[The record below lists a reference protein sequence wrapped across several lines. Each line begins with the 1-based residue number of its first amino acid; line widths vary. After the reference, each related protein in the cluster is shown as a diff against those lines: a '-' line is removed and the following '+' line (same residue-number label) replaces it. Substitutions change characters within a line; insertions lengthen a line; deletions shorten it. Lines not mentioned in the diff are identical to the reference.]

1 MLYTYPH
8 YYKKFQCIASDCE
21 DTCCAGWAI
30 TIDPKSLKKYRHA
43 DGAMKMRLKDSVDWK
58 QKCFKQREHRCAF
71 LNDEN
76 LCDLYTGMGP
86 DSLCW
91 TCRTYPRHI
100 EVFDG
105 VREVSLCLSCIEAA
119 RIILGTK
126 EPVRFLSSEND
137 KEESCEDEDFD
148 FFLYTKLSE
157 ARDVI
162 FEILENRGLSSELRM
177 ALCLAL
183 AHDLQRRVRDEKLY
197 EVDGLLKRYQV
208 GNMCRT
214 AQDVTGAADADQTG
228 TVDAAAGVADAGQT
242 GTVDAVAGA
251 ADADQTGTVDAAA
264 GATGAGQPG
273 HAGATVARFCSRLA
287 SAGLDQYSRYEIAS
301 ELYTVFEKMEPLD
314 PAWPERR
321 DKMDEIL
328 YGAGKEVYEANRRA
342 FLATNGTRMELLRE
356 QIMVYFVFG
365 YFCGAVYNDNPY
377 GKMKLAV
384 AATILVE
391 EMLMAEWMKEN
402 FSGAQRNRGRIVAA
416 VPAGIRAKAAA
427 NALPE
432 TQIVDLVHCFSR
444 EVEHSDENRGLLEDE
459 LVKQEQFCLKAML
472 AAAVEWKNR

>member
-8 YYKKFQCIASDCE
+8 YYKKFRCIASECE

-30 TIDPKSLKKYRHA
+30 TIDPKSLEKYRHA
-43 DGAMKMRLKDSVDWK
+43 KGGMKARLKKSVDWK
-58 QKCFKQREHRCAF
+58 QKCFKQKEHRCAF
-71 LNDEN
+71 LNEEN
-76 LCDLYTGMGP
+76 LCDLYTGMGS

-91 TCRTYPRHI
+91 TCKTYPRHI

-148 FFLYTKLSE
+148 FFLYTKLGE

-162 FEILENRGLSSELRM
+162 FEILENRELSSELRM

-183 AHDLQRRVRDEKLY
+183 AHDLQRRVWNEKLY
-197 EVDGLLKRYQV
+197 EVDELLERYRV
-208 GNMCRT
+208 GNMCKA
-214 AQDVTGAADADQTG
+214 AQGADG
-228 TVDAAAGVADAGQT
+228 MSVKDAGQ
-242 GTVDAVAGA
+242 A
-251 ADADQTGTVDAAA
+251 
-264 GATGAGQPG
+264 G
-273 HAGATVARFCSRLA
+273 HAGAGATVTRFCRRLA
-287 SAGLDQYSRYEIAS
+287 SASLEQYSRFETAS

-314 PAWPERR
+314 PAWPDRR
-321 DKMDEIL
+321 DGMDEIL
-328 YGAGKEVYEANRRA
+328 YGAGKEAYEANRRA
-342 FLATNGTRMELLRE
+342 FLTANATRLELLRE

-391 EMLMAEWMKEN
+391 EMLMADWLQEKTH
-402 FSGAQRNRGRIVAA
+402 GGPATAAPTGIRGKVVAA
-416 VPAGIRAKAAA
+416 
-427 NALPE
+427 ALPE

-459 LVKQEQFCLKAML
+459 LVKREEFCLKALL

>member
-8 YYKKFQCIASDCE
+8 YYKKFECIASACE

-30 TIDPKSLKKYRHA
+30 TIDPKSLEKYRRVK
-43 DGAMKMRLKDSVDWK
+43 GVMKERLKKSVDWK

-76 LCDLYTGMGP
+76 LCDLYTGMGA

-105 VREVSLCLSCIEAA
+105 VREVSLCLSCVEAA

-126 EPVRFLSSEND
+126 EPVRFLSVEND

-148 FFLYTKLSE
+148 FFLYTKLEE

-162 FEILENRGLSSELRM
+162 LEILENRGLSGELRM

-183 AHDLQRRVRDEKLY
+183 AHDLQRRVMDKKLY
-197 EVDGLLKRYQV
+197 EVDGLLKRYRV
-208 GNMCRT
+208 GSLCGVSKET
-214 AQDVTGAADADQTG
+214 AG
-228 TVDAAAGVADAGQT
+228 TQNTESAGDK
-242 GTVDAVAGA
+242 
-251 ADADQTGTVDAAA
+251 
-264 GATGAGQPG
+264 
-273 HAGATVARFCSRLA
+273 VARFCHRLA
-287 SAGLDQYSRYEIAS
+287 GAGLTPYSRFETAG

-314 PAWPERR
+314 PTWPARR
-321 DKMDEIL
+321 DGMDQIL
-328 YGAGKEVYEANRRA
+328 YGSGKEGYGANRRA
-342 FLATNGTRMELLRE
+342 FLAANGTRMELLRE

-365 YFCGAVYNDNPY
+365 YFCGAVYNESPY

-384 AATILVE
+384 AATILTE
-391 EMLMAEWMKEN
+391 EMLMAEWLKEKQGSIGAESR
-402 FSGAQRNRGRIVAA
+402 SGIRAAAA
-416 VPAGIRAKAAA
+416 VPVLSEA
-427 NALPE
+427 
-432 TQIVDLVHCFSR
+432 QIVDLVHCFSR
-444 EVEHSDENRGLLEDE
+444 EVEHSDENRNLLEDE
-459 LVKQEQFCLKAML
+459 LVKRKEFCLRALL
-472 AAAVEWKNR
+472 AAVTG

>member
-8 YYKKFQCIASDCE
+8 YYKKFQCIASECE

-30 TIDPKSLKKYRHA
+30 TIDSKSLEKYRHA
-43 DGAMKMRLKDSVDWK
+43 KGEMKERLKESVDWK

-76 LCDLYTGMGP
+76 LCDLYTGMGS

-91 TCRTYPRHI
+91 TCKTYPRHI

-137 KEESCEDEDFD
+137 KEESCEDEEFD
-148 FFLYTKLSE
+148 FFLYTKLGE

-177 ALCLAL
+177 AMCLAL

-197 EVDGLLKRYQV
+197 EVDGLLERYSV
-208 GNMCRT
+208 GNVCRA
-214 AQDVTGAADADQTG
+214 AQGADAAAIDADRTG
-228 TVDAAAGVADAGQT
+228 TVDAASDASRR
-242 GTVDAVAGA
+242 
-251 ADADQTGTVDAAA
+251 
-264 GATGAGQPG
+264 G
-273 HAGATVARFCSRLA
+273 HAGDTVARFCRRLA
-287 SAGLDQYSRYEIAS
+287 SADLEQYSRFETTS

-321 DKMDEIL
+321 DGMDEIL
-328 YGAGKEVYEANRRA
+328 YGAGKEAYEANRRA
-342 FLATNGTRMELLRE
+342 FLTANGTRMELLRE

-365 YFCGAVYNDNPY
+365 YFCGAVYNENPY

-384 AATILVE
+384 AAAILVE
-391 EMLMAEWMKEN
+391 EMLMAEWLQEKQQGG
-402 FSGAQRNRGRIVAA
+402 SVAA
-416 VPAGIRAKAAA
+416 VPSGIRGKVAAE
-427 NALPE
+427 ALPE
-432 TQIVDLVHCFSR
+432 EQIVDLVHCFSR

-459 LVKQEQFCLKAML
+459 LVKREEFSLRAL
-472 AAAVEWKNR
+472 LSAIVEWKR

>member
-8 YYKKFQCIASDCE
+8 YYKKFQCIASECE

-30 TIDPKSLKKYRHA
+30 TIDPKSLEKYRHA
-43 DGAMKMRLKDSVDWK
+43 KGEMKARLKESVDWK

-91 TCRTYPRHI
+91 TCKTYPRHI

-137 KEESCEDEDFD
+137 KEESCEDEEFD
-148 FFLYTKLSE
+148 FFLYTKLGE
-157 ARDVI
+157 ARDVS

-177 ALCLAL
+177 AMCLAL

-197 EVDGLLKRYQV
+197 EVDGLLERYSV
-208 GNMCRT
+208 GNMCSAAQGADT
-214 AQDVTGAADADQTG
+214 AAIDAERTG
-228 TVDAAAGVADAGQT
+228 TVDAASDASRR
-242 GTVDAVAGA
+242 
-251 ADADQTGTVDAAA
+251 
-264 GATGAGQPG
+264 G
-273 HAGATVARFCSRLA
+273 HAGDTVARFCRRLA
-287 SAGLDQYSRYEIAS
+287 SADLEQYSRFETAS

-321 DKMDEIL
+321 DGMDEIL
-328 YGAGKEVYEANRRA
+328 YGAGKEAYEANRRA
-342 FLATNGTRMELLRE
+342 FLTANGTRMELLRE

-365 YFCGAVYNDNPY
+365 YFCGAVYNENPY

-391 EMLMAEWMKEN
+391 EMLMAEWLQEKQQGG
-402 FSGAQRNRGRIVAA
+402 SVAA
-416 VPAGIRAKAAA
+416 VPSGIRGKVAAE
-427 NALPE
+427 ALPE
-432 TQIVDLVHCFSR
+432 EQIVNLVHCFSR

-459 LVKQEQFCLKAML
+459 LVKREEFSLRAL
-472 AAAVEWKNR
+472 LSAIVEWKR

>member
-30 TIDPKSLKKYRHA
+30 TIDPKSLEKYRHA
-43 DGAMKMRLKDSVDWK
+43 KGGMKARLKESVDWK

-71 LNDEN
+71 LNDDN

-91 TCRTYPRHI
+91 TCKTYPRHI

-126 EPVRFLSSEND
+126 EPVRFLSSENE
-137 KEESCEDEDFD
+137 KEECCEDEDFD
-148 FFLYTKLSE
+148 FFLYTKLQE

-177 ALCLAL
+177 AMCLSL

-197 EVDGLLKRYQV
+197 EVDGLLKRYH
-208 GNMCRT
+208 NCT
-214 AQDVTGAADADQTG
+214 E
-228 TVDAAAGVADAGQT
+228 
-242 GTVDAVAGA
+242 
-251 ADADQTGTVDAAA
+251 
-264 GATGAGQPG
+264 
-273 HAGATVARFCSRLA
+273 RFCHRLA
-287 SAGLDQYSRYEIAS
+287 SAGLESYSRFETAS

-321 DKMDEIL
+321 DGMDEIL
-328 YGAGKEVYEANRRA
+328 YGAGKEAYEANRRA
-342 FLATNGTRMELLRE
+342 FLTANGTRMELLRE

-384 AATILVE
+384 AAAILVE
-391 EMLMAEWMKEN
+391 ELLMAEWLKEN
-402 FSGAQRNRGRIVAA
+402 LPGRPENRGKAVSVVLSGIRGKAVAA
-416 VPAGIRAKAAA
+416 
-427 NALPE
+427 ALQE
-432 TQIVDLVHCFSR
+432 EQIVDLVHCFSR

-459 LVKQEQFCLKAML
+459 LVKREEFCLKALL
-472 AAAVEWKNR
+472 AAVIEWKRA

>member
-30 TIDPKSLKKYRHA
+30 TIDPKSLEKYRHA
-43 DGAMKMRLKDSVDWK
+43 KGGMKARLKESVDWK

-71 LNDEN
+71 LNDDN

-91 TCRTYPRHI
+91 ICKTYPRHI

-137 KEESCEDEDFD
+137 KEESCEDEEFD
-148 FFLYTKLSE
+148 FFLYTKLEE

-177 ALCLAL
+177 AMCLSL

-197 EVDGLLKRYQV
+197 EVDGLLERYH
-208 GNMCRT
+208 NCT
-214 AQDVTGAADADQTG
+214 
-228 TVDAAAGVADAGQT
+228 
-242 GTVDAVAGA
+242 
-251 ADADQTGTVDAAA
+251 
-264 GATGAGQPG
+264 
-273 HAGATVARFCSRLA
+273 ARFCHRLA
-287 SAGLDQYSRYEIAS
+287 SAGLDSYSRFETAS

-321 DKMDEIL
+321 DGMDEIL
-328 YGAGKEVYEANRRA
+328 YGAGKEAYEANRRA
-342 FLATNGTRMELLRE
+342 FLTANGTRMELLRE

-391 EMLMAEWMKEN
+391 ELLMAEWLKEN
-402 FSGAQRNRGRIVAA
+402 LPGRQGNRGKAA
-416 VPAGIRAKAAA
+416 SVVPSGIRGKAAA
-427 NALPE
+427 AALQE
-432 TQIVDLVHCFSR
+432 EQIVDLVHCFSR

-459 LVKQEQFCLKAML
+459 LVKREEFCLKALL
-472 AAAVEWKNR
+472 AAVIEWKRA

>member
-30 TIDPKSLKKYRHA
+30 TIDPKSLEKYRHA
-43 DGAMKMRLKDSVDWK
+43 KGGMKARLKESVDWK

-71 LNDEN
+71 LNDDN

-91 TCRTYPRHI
+91 TCKTYPRHI

-126 EPVRFLSSEND
+126 EPVRFLSSENE
-137 KEESCEDEDFD
+137 KEESCEDEEFD
-148 FFLYTKLSE
+148 FFLYTKLEE

-177 ALCLAL
+177 AMCLSL

-197 EVDGLLKRYQV
+197 EVDGLLERYTV
-208 GNMCRT
+208 GNLC
-214 AQDVTGAADADQTG
+214 GAAQ
-228 TVDAAAGVADAGQT
+228 
-242 GTVDAVAGA
+242 
-251 ADADQTGTVDAAA
+251 
-264 GATGAGQPG
+264 GAGDT
-273 HAGATVARFCSRLA
+273 AARFCHRLA
-287 SAGLDQYSRYEIAS
+287 SAGLESHSRFETAS
-301 ELYTVFEKMEPLD
+301 ELYTVFEKMEPLA

-321 DKMDEIL
+321 DGMDEIL
-328 YGAGKEVYEANRRA
+328 YGAGKEVYEAKRRA
-342 FLATNGTRMELLRE
+342 FLAVNGTRMELLRE

-384 AATILVE
+384 AAAILVE
-391 EMLMAEWMKEN
+391 ELLMAEWLNKKN
-402 FSGAQRNRGRIVAA
+402 L
-416 VPAGIRAKAAA
+416 PA
-427 NALPE
+427 E
-432 TQIVDLVHCFSR
+432 QIVDLVHCFSR
-444 EVEHSDENRGLLEDE
+444 ELEHSDENRGLLEDE
-459 LVKQEQFCLKAML
+459 LVKREEFSLRALL
-472 AAAVEWKNR
+472 AAVIEWKRA

>member
-8 YYKKFQCIASDCE
+8 YYKKFQCIASECE

-30 TIDPKSLKKYRHA
+30 TIDQKSLEKYRHA
-43 DGAMKMRLKDSVDWK
+43 DGPMKARLKESVDWK

-91 TCRTYPRHI
+91 TCKTYPRHI

-137 KEESCEDEDFD
+137 KEESCEDEEFD
-148 FFLYTKLSE
+148 FFLYTKLGE
-157 ARDVI
+157 ARDVV
-162 FEILENRGLSSELRM
+162 FEILKNRGLSSELRM
-177 ALCLAL
+177 AMCLAL
-183 AHDLQRRVRDEKLY
+183 GHDLQRRVRDEKLY
-197 EVDGLLKRYQV
+197 EVDGLLERYH
-208 GNMCRT
+208 NCT
-214 AQDVTGAADADQTG
+214 
-228 TVDAAAGVADAGQT
+228 
-242 GTVDAVAGA
+242 
-251 ADADQTGTVDAAA
+251 
-264 GATGAGQPG
+264 
-273 HAGATVARFCSRLA
+273 ARFCRRLA
-287 SAGLDQYSRYEIAS
+287 SAGLEQYSRFETAS

-321 DKMDEIL
+321 DGMDEIL
-328 YGAGKEVYEANRRA
+328 YGAGKEAYEASRRA
-342 FLATNGTRMELLRE
+342 FLAGNGTRMELLRE

-391 EMLMAEWMKEN
+391 EMLMAEWLQEKQQGG
-402 FSGAQRNRGRIVAA
+402 SVAA
-416 VPAGIRAKAAA
+416 VPGGIRGKVAAA
-427 NALPE
+427 ALPE
-432 TQIVDLVHCFSR
+432 SQIVDLVHCFSR

-459 LVKQEQFCLKAML
+459 LVKREEFSLRAL
-472 AAAVEWKNR
+472 LSAIVEWKR

>member
-8 YYKKFQCIASDCE
+8 YYKKFQCIASECE

-30 TIDPKSLKKYRHA
+30 TIDPKSLGKYRHA
-43 DGAMKMRLKDSVDWK
+43 NGAMKARLKESVDWK

-91 TCRTYPRHI
+91 TCKTYPRHI

-148 FFLYTKLSE
+148 FFLYTKLGE

-177 ALCLAL
+177 AMCLAL

-197 EVDGLLKRYQV
+197 EVDGLLDRYH
-208 GNMCRT
+208 NCT
-214 AQDVTGAADADQTG
+214 S
-228 TVDAAAGVADAGQT
+228 
-242 GTVDAVAGA
+242 
-251 ADADQTGTVDAAA
+251 
-264 GATGAGQPG
+264 
-273 HAGATVARFCSRLA
+273 RFCRRLA
-287 SAGLDQYSRYEIAS
+287 SAGLEQYSRFETAS

-314 PAWPERR
+314 PAWPGRR
-321 DKMDEIL
+321 DGMDELL
-328 YGAGKEVYEANRRA
+328 YGGGKEVYEANRRA
-342 FLATNGTRMELLRE
+342 FFTANGTRMELLRE

-365 YFCGAVYNDNPY
+365 YFCGAVYNDNLY

-391 EMLMAEWMKEN
+391 EMLMAEWLREKQPGGSAAAG
-402 FSGAQRNRGRIVAA
+402 SG
-416 VPAGIRAKAAA
+416 GIRGKVTAA
-427 NALPE
+427 ALPE

-444 EVEHSDENRGLLEDE
+444 EVEHSDENRGLLENE
-459 LVKQEQFCLKAML
+459 LVKREQFCLKALL

>member
-8 YYKKFQCIASDCE
+8 YYKKFQCIASECE

-30 TIDPKSLKKYRHA
+30 TIDPKSLEKYRHA
-43 DGAMKMRLKDSVDWK
+43 RGPMKARLRESVDWK

-71 LNDEN
+71 LNEEN
-76 LCDLYTGMGP
+76 LCDLYAGMGA

-126 EPVRFLSSEND
+126 EPVRFLSSENE
-137 KEESCEDEDFD
+137 KEESCEDEEFD
-148 FFLYTKLSE
+148 FFLYTKLE
-157 ARDVI
+157 ETRDVM

-183 AHDLQRRVRDEKLY
+183 AHDLQCRIRDEKLY
-197 EVDGLLKRYQV
+197 EVDGLLARYSV
-208 GNMCRT
+208 GSMCGT
-214 AQDVTGAADADQTG
+214 AQEKADAAT
-228 TVDAAAGVADAGQT
+228 DAGQP
-242 GTVDAVAGA
+242 VQAKAG
-251 ADADQTGTVDAAA
+251 D
-264 GATGAGQPG
+264 
-273 HAGATVARFCSRLA
+273 TVARFCRRLA
-287 SAGLDQYSRYEIAS
+287 SAGLEQYSRFETAS

-314 PAWPERR
+314 SAWPERR
-321 DKMDEIL
+321 DGMDEIL
-328 YGAGKEVYEANRRA
+328 YGAGKEVYESNRRA
-342 FLATNGTRMELLRE
+342 FLTANGTRMELLRE

-391 EMLMAEWMKEN
+391 EMLMAEWLQEKTQGTLQGA
-402 FSGAQRNRGRIVAA
+402 SGSQEDALAAGDTERDTVPVVQNKIRGK
-416 VPAGIRAKAAA
+416 VPGY
-427 NALPE
+427 ALPE
-432 TQIVDLVHCFSR
+432 AQIVDLVHCFSR

-459 LVKQEQFCLKAML
+459 LVKREEFCLRALL
-472 AAAVEWKNR
+472 AASVEWK

>member
-8 YYKKFQCIASDCE
+8 YYKKFQCIASACE

-30 TIDPKSLKKYRHA
+30 TIDPKSLEKYRHA
-43 DGAMKMRLKDSVDWK
+43 DGAMKARLRESVDWK

-91 TCRTYPRHI
+91 TCKTYPRHI

-126 EPVRFLSSEND
+126 EPVRFLSSENE

-148 FFLYTKLSE
+148 FFLYTKLEE

-162 FEILENRGLSSELRM
+162 FAILENRGLSSELRM
-177 ALCLAL
+177 AMCLAL

-197 EVDGLLKRYQV
+197 EVDGLLERYSV

-214 AQDVTGAADADQTG
+214 VLGSDD
-228 TVDAAAGVADAGQT
+228 TVSDT
-242 GTVDAVAGA
+242 SRS
-251 ADADQTGTVDAAA
+251 
-264 GATGAGQPG
+264 G
-273 HAGATVARFCSRLA
+273 HAGDTVARFCRRLA
-287 SAGLDQYSRYEIAS
+287 SAGLDSYSRFETAS

-321 DKMDEIL
+321 DGMDEIL
-328 YGAGKEVYEANRRA
+328 YGAGKEAYGANRRA
-342 FLATNGTRMELLRE
+342 FLTANGTRMELLRE

-391 EMLMAEWMKEN
+391 EMLMAEWMKKKN
-402 FSGAQRNRGRIVAA
+402 
-416 VPAGIRAKAAA
+416 
-427 NALPE
+427 LPE
-432 TQIVDLVHCFSR
+432 AQIVDLVHCFSR

-459 LVKQEQFCLKAML
+459 LVKREEFCLKALL
-472 AAAVEWKNR
+472 AAVIEWKRA

>member
-30 TIDPKSLKKYRHA
+30 TIDPKSLEKYRHA
-43 DGAMKMRLKDSVDWK
+43 KGGMKARLRESVDWK

-71 LNDEN
+71 LNDDN

-91 TCRTYPRHI
+91 TCKTYPRHI

-126 EPVRFLSSEND
+126 EPVRFLSSENE

-148 FFLYTKLSE
+148 FFLYTKLQE

-162 FEILENRGLSSELRM
+162 FEILENRGLSGELRM
-177 ALCLAL
+177 AMCLSL

-197 EVDGLLKRYQV
+197 EVDGLLKRYH
-208 GNMCRT
+208 NCT
-214 AQDVTGAADADQTG
+214 
-228 TVDAAAGVADAGQT
+228 
-242 GTVDAVAGA
+242 
-251 ADADQTGTVDAAA
+251 
-264 GATGAGQPG
+264 
-273 HAGATVARFCSRLA
+273 ARFCHRLA
-287 SAGLDQYSRYEIAS
+287 SAGLESYSRFETAS

-321 DKMDEIL
+321 DGMDEIL
-328 YGAGKEVYEANRRA
+328 YGAGKEAYEANRRA
-342 FLATNGTRMELLRE
+342 FLTVNGTRMELLRE
-356 QIMVYFVFG
+356 QIMMYFVFG

-384 AATILVE
+384 AASILVE
-391 EMLMAEWMKEN
+391 ELLMAEWLKEN
-402 FSGAQRNRGRIVAA
+402 LPGRPENRGKAVSVVPSGIRGKAVAA
-416 VPAGIRAKAAA
+416 
-427 NALPE
+427 ALQE
-432 TQIVDLVHCFSR
+432 EQIVDLVHCFSR

-459 LVKQEQFCLKAML
+459 LVKREEFCLKALL
-472 AAAVEWKNR
+472 AAVIEWKRA

>member
-8 YYKKFQCIASDCE
+8 YYKKFQCIASECE

-30 TIDPKSLKKYRHA
+30 TIDPKSLEKYRHA
-43 DGAMKMRLKDSVDWK
+43 KGEMKARLKESVDWK

-126 EPVRFLSSEND
+126 EPVRFLSGEND
-137 KEESCEDEDFD
+137 KEESCEDEEFD
-148 FFLYTKLSE
+148 FFLYTKLEE

-177 ALCLAL
+177 AMCLSL

-197 EVDGLLKRYQV
+197 EADGLLKRYH
-208 GNMCRT
+208 NCT
-214 AQDVTGAADADQTG
+214 S
-228 TVDAAAGVADAGQT
+228 
-242 GTVDAVAGA
+242 
-251 ADADQTGTVDAAA
+251 
-264 GATGAGQPG
+264 
-273 HAGATVARFCSRLA
+273 RFCSRLA
-287 SAGLDQYSRYEIAS
+287 SAGLEQYSRFETAS

-314 PAWPERR
+314 PAWPKRR
-321 DKMDEIL
+321 DGMDEIL

-342 FLATNGTRMELLRE
+342 FLAMNGTRMELLRE

-377 GKMKLAV
+377 GKMKLAA

-391 EMLMAEWMKEN
+391 EMLMAEWLQEKKLQE
-402 FSGAQRNRGRIVAA
+402 A
-416 VPAGIRAKAAA
+416 
-427 NALPE
+427 
-432 TQIVDLVHCFSR
+432 QIVDLVHCFSR

-459 LVKQEQFCLKAML
+459 LVKREEFCLKALL

>member
-8 YYKKFQCIASDCE
+8 YYKKFQCIASACE

-30 TIDPKSLKKYRHA
+30 TIDPKSLEKYRHA
-43 DGAMKMRLKDSVDWK
+43 KGEMKARLKESVDWK

-91 TCRTYPRHI
+91 TCKTYPRHI

-137 KEESCEDEDFD
+137 KEESCEDEEFD
-148 FFLYTKLSE
+148 FFLYTKLGE

-177 ALCLAL
+177 AMCLAL
-183 AHDLQRRVRDEKLY
+183 AHDLQRRVREEKLY
-197 EVDGLLKRYQV
+197 EADGLLERYHV
-208 GNMCRT
+208 GNMC
-214 AQDVTGAADADQTG
+214 GAAQGADDTAIDADR
-228 TVDAAAGVADAGQT
+228 T
-242 GTVDAVAGA
+242 GTVDAVN
-251 ADADQTGTVDAAA
+251 D
-264 GATGAGQPG
+264 AGQRG
-273 HAGATVARFCSRLA
+273 HAGDTVARFCSRLA
-287 SAGLDQYSRYEIAS
+287 SAGLDQYSRFETAS

-314 PAWPERR
+314 PAWPEHR
-321 DKMDEIL
+321 DGMDEML
-328 YGAGKEVYEANRRA
+328 YGSGKETYEANRRA
-342 FLATNGTRMELLRE
+342 FLTANGTRMELLRE

-391 EMLMAEWMKEN
+391 EMLMAEWLQEKEQGK
-402 FSGAQRNRGRIVAA
+402 SAAGVLTGDAEKAA
-416 VPAGIRAKAAA
+416 VPSGIRGKVAAA
-427 NALPE
+427 ALPE
-432 TQIVDLVHCFSR
+432 EQIVDLVHCFSR

-459 LVKQEQFCLKAML
+459 LVKREEFSLRAL
-472 AAAVEWKNR
+472 LSAIVEWKR

>member
-8 YYKKFQCIASDCE
+8 YYKKFQCIASECE

-30 TIDPKSLKKYRHA
+30 TIDPKSLEKYRHA
-43 DGAMKMRLKDSVDWK
+43 DGAMKARLKESVDWK

-91 TCRTYPRHI
+91 TCKTYPRHI

-148 FFLYTKLSE
+148 FFLYTKLGE

-183 AHDLQRRVRDEKLY
+183 AHDLQRRIRDEKLY
-197 EVDGLLKRYQV
+197 EVDGLLKRYSV
-208 GNMCRT
+208 GNMCRA
-214 AQDVTGAADADQTG
+214 AQKADGASAKDAGRTG
-228 TVDAAAGVADAGQT
+228 TVDV
-242 GTVDAVAGA
+242 
-251 ADADQTGTVDAAA
+251 AA
-264 GATGAGQPG
+264 GAGQSG
-273 HAGATVARFCSRLA
+273 HAGATVARFCRRLA
-287 SAGLDQYSRYEIAS
+287 SAGLEQYSRFETAS

-321 DKMDEIL
+321 DGMDEIL
-328 YGAGKEVYEANRRA
+328 YGAGKEVYEANRWA
-342 FLATNGTRMELLRE
+342 FLAVNGTRMELLRE

-384 AATILVE
+384 TATILVE
-391 EMLMAEWMKEN
+391 EMLMAEWLQEN
-402 FSGAQRNRGRIVAA
+402 FSGARRNQGRTVAA
-416 VPAGIRAKAAA
+416 VPTGIRVKAAA
-427 NALPE
+427 SVLPE

-459 LVKQEQFCLKAML
+459 LVKREEFGLKELL
-472 AAAVEWKNR
+472 AAVIEWKRA

>member
-8 YYKKFQCIASDCE
+8 YYKKFQCIASECE

-30 TIDPKSLKKYRHA
+30 TIDPKSLEKYRHA
-43 DGAMKMRLKDSVDWK
+43 DGAMKARLKESVDWK

-126 EPVRFLSSEND
+126 EPVRFLSSENE

-148 FFLYTKLSE
+148 FFLYTKLGE

-177 ALCLAL
+177 AMCLAL

-197 EVDGLLKRYQV
+197 EVDGLLERYH
-208 GNMCRT
+208 NCT
-214 AQDVTGAADADQTG
+214 
-228 TVDAAAGVADAGQT
+228 
-242 GTVDAVAGA
+242 
-251 ADADQTGTVDAAA
+251 
-264 GATGAGQPG
+264 
-273 HAGATVARFCSRLA
+273 ARFCRRLS
-287 SAGLDQYSRYEIAS
+287 SAGLKSYSRFETAS

-314 PAWPERR
+314 SAWPERR
-321 DKMDEIL
+321 DGMDEIL

-342 FLATNGTRMELLRE
+342 FLTANGTRMELLRE

-391 EMLMAEWMKEN
+391 EMLMAEWMKKKN
-402 FSGAQRNRGRIVAA
+402 
-416 VPAGIRAKAAA
+416 
-427 NALPE
+427 LPE
-432 TQIVDLVHCFSR
+432 AQIVDLVHCFSR

-459 LVKQEQFCLKAML
+459 LVKREEFCLKALL
-472 AAAVEWKNR
+472 AAVIEWKNR

>member
-8 YYKKFQCIASDCE
+8 YYKKFQCIASECE

-30 TIDPKSLKKYRHA
+30 TIDPKSLEKYRHA
-43 DGAMKMRLKDSVDWK
+43 DGAMKARLKESVDWK

-86 DSLCW
+86 ESLCW
-91 TCRTYPRHI
+91 TCKTYPRHI

-126 EPVRFLSSEND
+126 EPVRFLSREND

-148 FFLYTKLSE
+148 FFLYTKLEE

-177 ALCLAL
+177 AMCLAL

-197 EVDGLLKRYQV
+197 EVDGLLERYQV
-208 GNMCRT
+208 GNLS
-214 AQDVTGAADADQTG
+214 GAAQEADGTAAKDARQLG
-228 TVDAAAGVADAGQT
+228 Y
-242 GTVDAVAGA
+242 
-251 ADADQTGTVDAAA
+251 
-264 GATGAGQPG
+264 
-273 HAGATVARFCSRLA
+273 AGATVARFCRRLA
-287 SAGLDQYSRYEIAS
+287 SAGLDQYSRYETAS

-321 DKMDEIL
+321 DGMDEIL

-342 FLATNGTRMELLRE
+342 FLAVNGTRMELLRE

-377 GKMKLAV
+377 GKLKLAV

-391 EMLMAEWMKEN
+391 EMLMAEWLQEN
-402 FSGAQRNRGRIVAA
+402 FSGARRNQGRTVAA
-416 VPAGIRAKAAA
+416 VPTGIRVKAAA
-427 NALPE
+427 AALPE

-459 LVKQEQFCLKAML
+459 LVKREEFGLKELL
-472 AAAVEWKNR
+472 AAVIEWKRA

>member
-8 YYKKFQCIASDCE
+8 YYKKFQCIASECE

-30 TIDPKSLKKYRHA
+30 TIDPKSLEKYRHA
-43 DGAMKMRLKDSVDWK
+43 KGEMKARLKESVDWK

-91 TCRTYPRHI
+91 TCKTYPRHI

-137 KEESCEDEDFD
+137 KEESCEDEEFD
-148 FFLYTKLSE
+148 FFLYTKLGE

-177 ALCLAL
+177 AMCLAL

-197 EVDGLLKRYQV
+197 EVDGLLERYSV
-208 GNMCRT
+208 GNMCRA
-214 AQDVTGAADADQTG
+214 AQGADAAAIDADRTG
-228 TVDAAAGVADAGQT
+228 TVDAASDASRR
-242 GTVDAVAGA
+242 
-251 ADADQTGTVDAAA
+251 
-264 GATGAGQPG
+264 G
-273 HAGATVARFCSRLA
+273 HAGDTVARFCRRLA
-287 SAGLDQYSRYEIAS
+287 SADLEQYSRFETAS

-321 DKMDEIL
+321 DGMDEIL
-328 YGAGKEVYEANRRA
+328 YGAGKEAYEANRRA
-342 FLATNGTRMELLRE
+342 FLTANGTRMELLRE

-365 YFCGAVYNDNPY
+365 YFCGAVYNENPY

-384 AATILVE
+384 AAAILVE
-391 EMLMAEWMKEN
+391 EMLMAEWLQEKQHGG
-402 FSGAQRNRGRIVAA
+402 SVAA
-416 VPAGIRAKAAA
+416 VPSGIRGRVAAE
-427 NALPE
+427 ALPE
-432 TQIVDLVHCFSR
+432 EQIVDLVHCFSR

-459 LVKQEQFCLKAML
+459 LVKREEFSLRAL
-472 AAAVEWKNR
+472 LSAIVEWKR

>member
-8 YYKKFQCIASDCE
+8 YYKKFQCIASECE

-30 TIDPKSLKKYRHA
+30 TIDPKSLEKYRHA
-43 DGAMKMRLKDSVDWK
+43 RGPMKARLRESVDWK

-71 LNDEN
+71 LNEEN
-76 LCDLYTGMGP
+76 LCDLYAGMGA

-126 EPVRFLSSEND
+126 EPVRFLSSENE
-137 KEESCEDEDFD
+137 KEESCEDEEFD
-148 FFLYTKLSE
+148 FFLYTKLE
-157 ARDVI
+157 ETRDVM

-183 AHDLQRRVRDEKLY
+183 AHDLQCRIRDEKLY
-197 EVDGLLKRYQV
+197 EVDGLLARYSV
-208 GNMCRT
+208 GSMCGT
-214 AQDVTGAADADQTG
+214 AQEKADAAT
-228 TVDAAAGVADAGQT
+228 DAGQP
-242 GTVDAVAGA
+242 VQAKAG
-251 ADADQTGTVDAAA
+251 D
-264 GATGAGQPG
+264 
-273 HAGATVARFCSRLA
+273 TVARFCRRLA
-287 SAGLDQYSRYEIAS
+287 SAGLEQYSRFETAS

-314 PAWPERR
+314 SAWSERR
-321 DKMDEIL
+321 DGMDEIL
-328 YGAGKEVYEANRRA
+328 YGAGKEVYESNRRA
-342 FLATNGTRMELLRE
+342 FLTANGTRMELLRE

-377 GKMKLAV
+377 GKLKLAV

-391 EMLMAEWMKEN
+391 ELLMAEWLRED
-402 FSGAQRNRGRIVAA
+402 
-416 VPAGIRAKAAA
+416 
-427 NALPE
+427 LPE
-432 TQIVDLVHCFSR
+432 KKIVDLVHCFSR

-459 LVKQEQFCLKAML
+459 LVKREEFRLKALL
-472 AAAVEWKNR
+472 AAVIEWKRA

>member
-30 TIDPKSLKKYRHA
+30 TIDPKSLEKYRHA
-43 DGAMKMRLKDSVDWK
+43 KGGMKARLKESVDWK

-71 LNDEN
+71 LNDDN

-91 TCRTYPRHI
+91 ICKTYPRHI

-137 KEESCEDEDFD
+137 KEESCEDEEFD
-148 FFLYTKLSE
+148 FFLYTKLEE

-177 ALCLAL
+177 AMCLSL
-183 AHDLQRRVRDEKLY
+183 GHDLQRRVRDEKLY
-197 EVDGLLKRYQV
+197 EVDGLLERYH
-208 GNMCRT
+208 NCT
-214 AQDVTGAADADQTG
+214 
-228 TVDAAAGVADAGQT
+228 
-242 GTVDAVAGA
+242 
-251 ADADQTGTVDAAA
+251 
-264 GATGAGQPG
+264 
-273 HAGATVARFCSRLA
+273 ARFCHRLA
-287 SAGLDQYSRYEIAS
+287 SAGLDSYSRFETAS

-321 DKMDEIL
+321 DGMDEIL
-328 YGAGKEVYEANRRA
+328 YGAGKEAYEANRRA
-342 FLATNGTRMELLRE
+342 FLTANGTRMELLRE

-391 EMLMAEWMKEN
+391 ELLMAEWLKEN
-402 FSGAQRNRGRIVAA
+402 LPGRQGNRGKAA
-416 VPAGIRAKAAA
+416 SVVPSGIRGKAAA
-427 NALPE
+427 AALQE
-432 TQIVDLVHCFSR
+432 EQIVDLVHCFSR

-459 LVKQEQFCLKAML
+459 LVKREEFCLKALL
-472 AAAVEWKNR
+472 AAVIEWKRA

>member
-8 YYKKFQCIASDCE
+8 YYKKFQCIASECE

-30 TIDPKSLKKYRHA
+30 TIDPKSLEKYRHA
-43 DGAMKMRLKDSVDWK
+43 DGAMKARLKESVDWK

-91 TCRTYPRHI
+91 TCKTYPRHI

-148 FFLYTKLSE
+148 FFLYTKLGE

-197 EVDGLLKRYQV
+197 EVDGLLERYRV
-208 GNMCRT
+208 GNMCKAAQRVDTDVAKDAGRVGT
-214 AQDVTGAADADQTG
+214 ADAASGAGQSVDVGAAD
-228 TVDAAAGVADAGQT
+228 VGQ
-242 GTVDAVAGA
+242 A
-251 ADADQTGTVDAAA
+251 
-264 GATGAGQPG
+264 G
-273 HAGATVARFCSRLA
+273 HAGAGDTVARFCRRLA
-287 SAGLDQYSRYEIAS
+287 SAGLEQYSRFETAS

-321 DKMDEIL
+321 DGMDEIL

-342 FLATNGTRMELLRE
+342 FLAVNGTRMELLRE

-391 EMLMAEWMKEN
+391 EMLMAEWLQEN
-402 FSGAQRNRGRIVAA
+402 SPESQKNRGSAAAA
-416 VPAGIRAKAAA
+416 VQPQIRAKAAA
-427 NALPE
+427 MALPE
-432 TQIVDLVHCFSR
+432 EQIVDLVHCFSR
-444 EVEHSDENRGLLEDE
+444 EVEHSDENRGLLEEE
-459 LVKQEQFCLKAML
+459 LVKREAFCLKAML
-472 AAAVEWKNR
+472 AAVVEWKRA

>member
-8 YYKKFQCIASDCE
+8 YYKKFQCIASECE

-30 TIDPKSLKKYRHA
+30 TIDSKSLEKYRHA
-43 DGAMKMRLKDSVDWK
+43 KGEMKERLKESVDWK

-76 LCDLYTGMGP
+76 LCDLYTGMGS

-91 TCRTYPRHI
+91 TCKTYPRHI

-137 KEESCEDEDFD
+137 KEESCEDEEFD
-148 FFLYTKLSE
+148 FFLYTKLGE

-177 ALCLAL
+177 AMCLAL

-197 EVDGLLKRYQV
+197 EVDGLLERYSV
-208 GNMCRT
+208 GNMCRA
-214 AQDVTGAADADQTG
+214 AQGADAAAIDADRTG
-228 TVDAAAGVADAGQT
+228 TVDAASDASRR
-242 GTVDAVAGA
+242 
-251 ADADQTGTVDAAA
+251 
-264 GATGAGQPG
+264 G
-273 HAGATVARFCSRLA
+273 HAGDTVARFCRRLA
-287 SAGLDQYSRYEIAS
+287 SADLEQYSRFETAS

-321 DKMDEIL
+321 DGMDETL
-328 YGAGKEVYEANRRA
+328 YGAGKEAYEANRRA
-342 FLATNGTRMELLRE
+342 FLTANGTRMELLRE
-356 QIMVYFVFG
+356 QIMIYFVFG
-365 YFCGAVYNDNPY
+365 YFCGAVYNENPY

-384 AATILVE
+384 AAAILVE
-391 EMLMAEWMKEN
+391 EMLMAEWLQEKQQGG
-402 FSGAQRNRGRIVAA
+402 SVAA
-416 VPAGIRAKAAA
+416 VPSGIRGKVAAE
-427 NALPE
+427 ALPE
-432 TQIVDLVHCFSR
+432 EQIVDLVHCFSR

-459 LVKQEQFCLKAML
+459 LVKREEFSLRAL
-472 AAAVEWKNR
+472 LSAIVEWKR